1 MIFNNELFIFFIIV
15 ILIILSY
22 YDLKYIIIFLSILFL
37 INIYFNKITYE
48 NEYKEYE
55 QYDEEV
61 NSVLNDFK
69 KYKKI
74 DEQNYKLGLKYYKYF
89 INNIKTLH
97 KLKDHVSFKSVLD
110 NTSVYLDK
118 SIEKFNSI
126 LFSINTY
133 DREFEQNFIN
143 DLNRLKKESNN
154 LLQNTKNH
162 YDKIKYNE
170 NMNNYKYNMFID
182 NDPQIKLFS
191 ESYPEIYNPIYKGLN
206 IFEDDEIDRN
216 YDCQETKLLY

>member
-37 INIYFNKITYE
+37 INIYFNKLTYQ

-61 NSVLNDFK
+61 NNVLNDLK

-74 DEQNYKLGLKYYKYF
+74 DEQN
-89 INNIKTLH
+89 
-97 KLKDHVSFKSVLD
+97 SFKSVLD

-118 SIEKFNSI
+118 SMEKFNSI

-133 DREFEQNFIN
+133 DREFEQDFIN

-170 NMNNYKYNMFID
+170 NINNYKYNMFID

-206 IFEDDEIDRN
+206 IFEDDEINRN